1 MDRKPPQRPTHL
13 LDDLESIRDL
23 LGDKNAEPPLLTDVL
38 NADDIPLL
46 SDVIGP
52 AKAPARPQPP
62 IASPANPLATPPAK
76 PPATPTPAIERRDND
91 ELRAAAD
98 MVLQEVVR
106 EYMPK
111 LEFEF
116 RRRLRERMAQLIR
129 TPKP

>member
-23 LGDKNAEPPLLTDVL
+23 LDDKNTEPPLLTDVL
-38 NADDIPLL
+38 DTDTIPLL
-46 SDVIGP
+46 SDVVGP
-52 AKAPARPQPP
+52 TQTPPASLPRTAGATPNKAPATKTASTRP
-62 IASPANPLATPPAK
+62 A
-76 PPATPTPAIERRDND
+76 ERRDND

-98 MVLQEVVR
+98 LVMQEVVR

-111 LEFEF
+111 IEFEF
-116 RRRLRERMAQLIR
+116 KRRLRERMAHLIR

>member
-23 LGDKNAEPPLLTDVL
+23 LDDKNTEPPLLTDVL
-38 NADDIPLL
+38 DTDTIPLL
-46 SDVIGP
+46 SDVVGP
-52 AKAPARPQPP
+52 TQTPPASLPCTAGATPNKAPATKTASTRP
-62 IASPANPLATPPAK
+62 A
-76 PPATPTPAIERRDND
+76 ERRDND

-98 MVLQEVVR
+98 LVMQEVVR

-111 LEFEF
+111 IEFEF
-116 RRRLRERMAQLIR
+116 KRRLRERMAHLIR

>member
-23 LGDKNAEPPLLTDVL
+23 LEDKNTEPPLLTDVL
-38 NADDIPLL
+38 DTDTIPLL
-46 SDVIGP
+46 SDVVGSTQTP
-52 AKAPARPQPP
+52 HAPPSRTAGVVSAKAPATPSASSRP
-62 IASPANPLATPPAK
+62 A
-76 PPATPTPAIERRDND
+76 ERRDND

-98 MVLQEVVR
+98 LVMQEVIR

-111 LEFEF
+111 IEFEF
-116 RRRLRERMAQLIR
+116 KRRLRERMAHLIR